1 MEGDNEMATGLEG
14 VVVTETTL
22 SGVDGLKGELV
33 LRGKRLEELAGLVP
47 YESVCELLW
56 EENGLDLSRA
66 REKAWAQLEPWTART
81 DGLTYPA
88 ALRLLLTV
96 LVPDSEIPPHHLAAG
111 ALAVGLANVIRRR
124 RGQPPVA
131 PGPGRHAQS
140 LLEML
145 AGERVDP
152 ARWQALE
159 AYLCTVSE
167 HGLNPSTFTARV
179 IASTAAELFPALV
192 GALSALE
199 GPLHGGAPG
208 PVLDMLDACEPDPQS
223 WIRGELAAGR
233 RLMGFGHRV
242 YRVRDPRAEVLKQAV
257 ARLQSPRL
265 TRAEQVE
272 QMALAELARHKPER
286 RLDTN
291 VEFYTAVL
299 LEAVGLPRESF
310 TGVFAVGRVAGW
322 SAHYFEQRRG
332 GRLIRPQ
339 ALYVGPEPAQAEV

>member
-1 MEGDNEMATGLEG
+1 MATGLEG

-22 SGVDGLKGELV
+22 SRVDGIKGELV
-33 LRGKRLEELAGLVP
+33 LRGKRLEELAGKVS

-56 EENGLDLSRA
+56 QESGVDFSEARSRA
-66 REKAWAQLEPWTART
+66 FAQLEPWFSRT

-88 ALRLLLTV
+88 ALRLLLNV
-96 LVPDSEIPPHHLAAG
+96 LQPEDGVAQHHLATG
-111 ALAVGLANVIRRR
+111 AMAVGLANVIRHR
-124 RGQPPVA
+124 RGQKPVA
-131 PGPGRHAQS
+131 PPPGRHARS
-140 LLEML
+140 LLVML
-145 AGERVDP
+145 AGEEVDE
-152 ARWQALE
+152 ARWLALE

-179 IASTAAELFPALV
+179 IASIAAELFPTLV

-208 PVLDMLDACEPDPQS
+208 PVLDMLDACEGDPEG
-223 WIRGELAAGR
+223 WIRAELRAGR

-257 ARLQSPRL
+257 SRLKSPRL
-265 TRAEQVE
+265 NRAEQIEKV
-272 QMALAELARHKPER
+272 ALAELRRHKPDR
-286 RLDTN
+286 VLDTN

-299 LEAVGLPRESF
+299 LEAVGLPREAF

-322 SAHYFEQRRG
+322 SAHYHEQRHG
-332 GRLIRPQ
+332 GRLIRPE
-339 ALYVGPEPAQAEV
+339 ARYTGPEPVPAEA